1 MSKVKYR
8 YNPETLSYDKIEK
21 GFNYYIRQ
29 AVIYT
34 LFAGVI
40 ATAVFY
46 LYPIFIQSPT
56 EKRVLRENQQ
66 LLAQYDLMNKKLEQI
81 EMVLEDIE
89 MRDENVYRVIFQA
102 DSIPSSIRRA
112 GFGGVNRYEHLES
125 MDNADIVINTAKR
138 LDIVMKQL
146 YVQSTSFDEVIDL
159 AKRKEEMLR
168 CTPAIMPI
176 SNRDLKRTASGWGY
190 RIHPIFKTKKFH
202 FGMDFTAPIGTE
214 IYATGDGVVS
224 KVTKEQR
231 GYGKRVEI
239 DHGFGY
245 TTLYAHM
252 SEFNVRKGQKVK
264 RGDVIGYVGN
274 SGTSTGPHLHYEV
287 HVRNKRVNPQHYY
300 FKEDFTAEEYER
312 MIQISSNSNQTFD

>member
-21 GFNYYIRQ
+21 GYKYYISQ
-29 AVIYT
+29 SLTYFIFTLVIGT
-34 LFAGVI
+34 
-40 ATAVFY
+40 TVFY
-46 LYPIFIQSPT
+46 LYPYFIQSPQ

-66 LLAQYDLMNKKLEQI
+66 LLAQYDVMNKKLDQLEL
-81 EMVLEDIE
+81 VLEDIE

-102 DSIPSSIRRA
+102 DSIPNSIRRA

-125 MDNADIVINTAKR
+125 MDNAELVINTSRR

-168 CTPAIMPI
+168 STPAIMPI
-176 SNRDLKRTASGWGY
+176 ANRDLKRTASGWGN
-190 RIHPIFKTKKFH
+190 RIHPVFKTKKFH
-202 FGMDFTAPIGTE
+202 WGMDFTAPIGTE
-214 IYATGDGVVS
+214 IYATGEGVIS
-224 KVTKEQR
+224 KITNERR
-231 GYGKRVEI
+231 GYGKRIEI
-239 DHGFGY
+239 DHGFGF

-252 SEFNVRKGQKVK
+252 SEFNVKKGQKVK

-274 SGTSTGPHLHYEV
+274 TGTSTGPHLHYEV
-287 HVRNKRVNPQHYY
+287 HVRGKKQNPQFYY
-300 FKEDFTAEEYER
+300 FKEDFTAEEYDR
-312 MIQISSNSNQTFD
+312 MIQISANSNQTFD